1 MGKGKKGK
9 ALFSILG
16 FAIGFAMPQ
25 AFGMAGHA
33 FGGGLYGASLAGT
46 LWSTFNKPKSPEFSD
61 SSVQRFDKVMNTMT
75 STSIIPVIYG
85 ERKWGGNQTYHKPNP
100 DLNMLQK
107 HVVLC
112 EGNIEAVVSVS
123 ANDLIVPT
131 KAQEPGTVFTIQN
144 INDEDAFVKVWNKP
158 RGTYV
163 VTVGNKRYEIG
174 GSGKMMLLI
183 ANGEAKTITLASYKD
198 AERSDLFDYN
208 ISISSLI
215 AYINR
220 LGNGWQAYPYST
232 PNTNRSPCDIYDI
245 VDAKCYF
252 KPAAARVNG
261 ARGNTIYKLY
271 DCELPETYRE
281 TGSYKNTAWLDM
293 NLTVSDELNGNP
305 NVSCIIRGK
314 KVLDT
319 RTGKTA
325 YSTNPAMCLLDFLL
339 SRRYGMGKWLTMD
352 NIDVESFN
360 EAADYCDEMIEF
372 IGYDG
377 TVQKAKRYELNMIID
392 TKKSAMDWLGEIL
405 SNFCAFIVISQD
417 KISLRIEKATP
428 VSYKFD
434 DNSIVQGSLTLS
446 QMPLDDTPN
455 KYEISFID
463 PLNNWNTAKAIV
475 EDAADQKQRQK
486 IITKSVELSGV
497 TSQNQA
503 LRLGR
508 FYRDLNTVCNINISF
523 KTAMQGMHLEPGDV
537 IEVTYRNIY
546 KDMPFRI
553 IEIKESNNGTFEING
568 RLYNESIYNDAL
580 GASIQIYDYTTMDTA
595 LVGIVPIVNNLRLAQ
610 DYFQSKDGMVVSEI
624 IGAFD
629 IPTYPFFDRCHIYYS
644 INDGGWSY
652 YGENLDGNFVIH
664 NARTL
669 VTYKVKVV
677 LANTAGRQSEP
688 VESEP
693 IYVTGKDT
701 PPSKP
706 TGLTI
711 TEYDGG
717 IILSWNVNPER
728 DIAGYNVYRGDDLA
742 SFPESKLLTEKHQ
755 GTSLTL
761 PITGAGEFAFY
772 VQAVDNSG
780 NVSVAEMIEYK
791 TTLPPDVEGFDVLQ
805 NGHNLDFRWQAIA
818 GHTYEI
824 RRGTSWEYGE
834 TLGKPN
840 NNFFQTIF
848 PIPGDHKFWIK
859 AINRYRNYSENAT
872 QAKIALLGDNTR
884 NAIFKI
890 GYSGDNWNDN
900 FMNFHVTP
908 DGLQLDDLFSWG
920 EYQTE
925 ASLPKKYVARNWID
939 SLMIGITDKGTMW
952 KTANFTWRSTDA
964 DTPWLP
970 GGDISG
976 AVITNQIAIRSD
988 AIPSDILESIPLN
1001 GSTKGDIKGT
1011 KAQEEK
1017 HISYSKGRF
1026 KKGAYI
1032 GDVSKLSWKV
1042 AIPTV
1047 FHISFFVIMSE
1058 MMVGDVVYMTITG
1071 NGRWLYC
1078 GYDYANNVFYLQG
1091 SDGKRN
1097 EAKID
1102 FRSNDYLSIGIGQ
1115 GEKERKLFVSSFTA
1129 QSSGKSVE
1137 AFAPLG
1143 NFTDVFCYPK
1153 KGVVL

>member
-1 MGKGKKGK
+1 MGKGKKSKG
-9 ALFSILG
+9 LLSVLG
-16 FAIGFAMPQ
+16 FALGALSPVMFGLEKTAWFA
-25 AFGMAGHA
+25 
-33 FGGGLYGASLAGT
+33 GGLYGASLAGT
-46 LWSTFNKPKSPEFSD
+46 LWSTFNKPKTPEID
-61 SSVQRFDKVMNTMT
+61 GGVQRFDKVMNTMT
-75 STSIIPVIYG
+75 STAVIPVIYG

-112 EGNIEAVVSVS
+112 EGGIEGVPSVN
-123 ANDLIVPT
+123 ANDLIIPT
-131 KAQEPGTVFTIQN
+131 KAQEPGTVFTLQN
-144 INDEDAFVKVWNKP
+144 VNDEYAFMKIWNKP

-245 VDAKCYF
+245 EAKCYYN
-252 KPAAARVNG
+252 PAPAKVNG
-261 ARGNTIYKLY
+261 ARGNTTYKLH

-281 TGSYKNTAWLDM
+281 TGSYKNTAWIDM
-293 NLTVSDELNGNP
+293 HLTVSDELNGNP
-305 NVSCIIRGK
+305 SVACVIRGK

-319 RTGKTA
+319 RTGKIE

-339 SRRYGMGKWLTMD
+339 SRRYGMGKWITMD
-352 NIDVESFN
+352 NIDVDSFN
-360 EAADYCDEMIEF
+360 EAADYCDEKIEF
-372 IGYDG
+372 ISYDG
-377 TVQKAKRYELNMIID
+377 SIQKAKRYELNIIID

-405 SNFCAFIVISQD
+405 SNFCGFIVISQD
-417 KISLRIEKATP
+417 KISLRIEKVTP

-537 IEVTYRNIY
+537 VEVTYRNIY

-553 IEIKESNNGTFEING
+553 LEVKEGNDGTFQING
-568 RLYNESIYNDAL
+568 RLYNESIYNDSL

-595 LVGIVPIVNNLRLAQ
+595 LVGIVPSVDNLRLTQ
-610 DYFQSKDGMVVSEI
+610 EYYQTEDGVTVSEV
-624 IGAFD
+624 IGSFD
-629 IPTYPFFDRCHIYYS
+629 IPTYPFFDRCHIYYA

-652 YGENLDGNFVIH
+652 YGENLDGNFVIR

-669 VTYKVKVV
+669 TTYRVKVI

-728 DIAGYNVYRGDDLA
+728 DIAGYNVSRGDNLA
-742 SFPESKLLTEKHQ
+742 SFPESKLLTEKHK

-761 PITGAGEFAFY
+761 PIIGAGEFAFY
-772 VQAVDNSG
+772 IQAVDNSG
-780 NVSVAEMIEYK
+780 NVSVPEMIEYK
-791 TTLPPDVEGFDVLQ
+791 TTLPPDVEDFDVLQ
-805 NGHNLDFRWQAIA
+805 NGHNLDFRWKGIT
-818 GHTYEI
+818 GHSYEI

-834 TLGKPN
+834 VLGRPN

-859 AINRYRNYSENAT
+859 AINRYRNYSEHAT

-884 NAIFKI
+884 NAIFQVK
-890 GYSGDNWNDN
+890 YSGDKWNEN
-900 FMNFHVTP
+900 FLNFYTTS
-908 DGLQLDDLFSWG
+908 DGLQLDDGYSWG
-920 EYQTE
+920 EYLME
-925 ASLPKKYVARNWID
+925 AALPKKYVARNWID
-939 SLMIGITDKGTMW
+939 SMMIGITDKGTLW
-952 KTANFTWRSTDA
+952 KDANFIWSSTDA

-970 GGDISG
+970 GGDIEG
-976 AVITNQIAIRSD
+976 AALTNQISIKTT
-988 AIPSDILESIPLN
+988 IPGDVVESFTLN
-1001 GSTKGDIKGT
+1001 DTLVGDVKKT
-1011 KAQEEK
+1011 NPQEHK
-1017 HISYSKGRF
+1017 HVVYSKGRF
-1026 KKGAYI
+1026 RKGAYI
-1032 GDVSKLSWKV
+1032 GDTTKLSWKV
-1042 AIPTV
+1042 SIPTE
-1047 FHISFFVIMSE
+1047 FHLAFFISMGKY
-1058 MMVGDVVYMTITG
+1058 MVGDVIYMTLTG
-1071 NGRWLYC
+1071 DGRWLYF

-1091 SDGKRN
+1091 SDGRRN
-1097 EAKID
+1097 EVKID
-1102 FRSNDYLSIGIGQ
+1102 FRGNDYLTVGIGQ
-1115 GEKERKLFVSSFTA
+1115 NRNERKLFVSSFSA
-1129 QSSGKSVE
+1129 QSSGKSIE

-1143 NFTDVFCYPK
+1143 AFTDVFCYPK